1 MAPDIVI
8 DFEVPTESSAR
19 GDIIH
24 RIRNFGEDLYRE
36 LKRSGLAEIDLAEV
50 DRAIDQIRARTIK
63 VRKVRT
69 VSAFI
74 ARMLEQHNLAEIALL
89 SQVKADGQP
98 GDG

>member
-8 DFEVPTESSAR
+8 DFEVPTDSSAR
-19 GDIIH
+19 ADIVH

-36 LKRSGLAEIDLAEV
+36 LKRSGLAEIDLDEV
-50 DRAIDQIRARTIK
+50 DRAIDQIHARAIK

-74 ARMLEQHNLAEIALL
+74 AKMLEQHNLAEIAFV
-89 SQVKADGQP
+89 SQAKAS
-98 GDG
+98 